1 MDPLPS
7 DLLLANRLEVFDAN
21 RLTGLHVDSFENL
34 AVLSSS
40 HLPNDLIS
48 LRRSV
53 CINGTQKKLT
63 AKRSSANH
71 NWHTPPA
78 CC

>member
-1 MDPLPS
+1 MDLLPS
-7 DLLLANRLEVFDAN
+7 NLLLANRLEVFDAD

-34 AVLSSS
+34 AVLSPP

-53 CINGTQKKLT
+53 RINGIQK
-63 AKRSSANH
+63 
-71 NWHTPPA
+71 
-78 CC
+78 